1 MDDYMVVTRYQ
12 KTPESRPIT
21 HVYGPYTK
29 AKAKSIKANMRKSF
43 ETEGHPGTLEVGAH
57 HPINVEQMNRA
68 AAEREVRALI
78 TP

>member
-12 KTPESRPIT
+12 KTPESKPIV

-29 AKAKSIKANMRKSF
+29 AKAKSIKQNMRKSF
-43 ETEGHPGTLEVGAH
+43 EDEGQSGTLEVGAH
-57 HPINVEQMNRA
+57 HPINVEQMNRD